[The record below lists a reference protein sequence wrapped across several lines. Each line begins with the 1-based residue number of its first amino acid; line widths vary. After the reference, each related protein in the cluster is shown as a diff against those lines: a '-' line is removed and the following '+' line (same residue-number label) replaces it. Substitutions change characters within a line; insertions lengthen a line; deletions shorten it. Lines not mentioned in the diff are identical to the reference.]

1 MDAMRIAEAVR
12 GACVRVALDAHED
25 AGVRGLCE
33 AGRWECAVQALRGL
47 DLGGVLAAAA
57 ADRSRADP

>member
-1 MDAMRIAEAVR
+1 MEAMRIAEAVR
-12 GACVRVALDAHED
+12 SACVRAALDAHED

-47 DLGGVLAAAA
+47 DLAAVLDAAA
-57 ADRSRADP
+57 ADRPRSES